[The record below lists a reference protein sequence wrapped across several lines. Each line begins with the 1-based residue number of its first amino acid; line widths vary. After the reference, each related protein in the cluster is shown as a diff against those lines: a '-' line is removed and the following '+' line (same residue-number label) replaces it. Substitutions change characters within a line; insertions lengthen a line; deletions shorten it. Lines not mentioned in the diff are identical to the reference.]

1 MIRENN
7 TKTEKK
13 DCKEKK
19 RKRKK
24 KKIVYTKRKFSF

>member
-13 DCKEKK
+13 NCNEKK
-19 RKRKK
+19 RRKR